1 MNSQQDQIIYDKVKK
16 LLFRVLSLKPEDRP
30 SINEV
35 LGSEFFG
42 TIWIIYVYLFENLKL
57 KNEIWIFIFGDYFF
71 LFDKLFFKNILLILK

>member
-1 MNSQQDQIIYDKVKK
+1 MNSQQDQIIYEKVKK

-35 LGSEFFG
+35 LGNEFFS
-42 TIWIIYVYLFENLKL
+42 TIWIIHVYLFENLKF

-71 LFDKLFFKNILLILK
+71 LFNKLF